1 MQLIAI
7 VHLMNLYQIEELLN
21 RMELPRMTGFT
32 DMALVAANG
41 QVYMM
46 GVSEPATYCPV
57 HQKLAQLRES
67 GKLDC
72 VLQL

>member
-1 MQLIAI
+1 MQLIVT
-7 VHLMNLYQIEELLN
+7 VHLMNMYQIEELLS
-21 RMELPRMTGFT
+21 RMETSRTTVFR

-46 GVSEPATYCPV
+46 GVSEPSTYCPV
-57 HQKLAQLRES
+57 HQKLVQLHES
-67 GKLDC
+67 GRLGC